1 MREILLFVFLGLS
14 VGALYAIAAQG
25 LVLIYRASG
34 VLNLAQA
41 GFATLGAYAY
51 YELTLDGRLPL
62 GAALVLATL
71 IGSIAGIVFYLLVL
85 RPMRESSPLA
95 KVVATLG
102 VLVVAQAAAVLI
114 YSHDVRA
121 VHSILPTRSVS
132 IWDINLGFDRV
143 LLFFIGL
150 ALTVVLWAIYRYTKF
165 GRVTSAVAE
174 NELATASLGH
184 SPDLIAAA
192 NWAIGCGLAALAG
205 SLFAPITF
213 LEPNQL
219 GLLILPAIA
228 AALLGGFSSF
238 PLAFAAA
245 CAIGVAESL
254 STRYIGQTGL
264 RESVPFLAVII
275 FLVATGRG
283 LPLRSHIADRLPK
296 VGTGRLRPLRIVILT
311 VVAGALIFAVVPS
324 NWAPFVAVTLAWAVL
339 CLSVVVVSGY
349 AGQLSLAQF
358 VLGGTGAFA
367 AAKLMNTQDIPFV
380 LAFPAAIAVATV
392 VGGIVGIPA
401 LRTRGINLAIATLG
415 LAVTIFAL
423 LLNNVDYTGGVYGV
437 VVNPPTLFG
446 WSIDPRSHPDRYALF
461 AFVTLVIVFI
471 AVANVRRG
479 AVGRRLLAVRSDE
492 RAVAVLGVSVY
503 ATKMYAFML
512 AAAIAGIGG
521 TLLAFLQTA
530 IIFNRFEVFAS
541 INLVTATVV
550 GGVGFVGGA
559 LFGATLLPGGITAR
573 LMNEVGISEWLPL
586 IGGVFVLLIVR
597 LGGDGLFEMHRQAFH
612 QIGQK
617 LRGLVRPRTPSP
629 VEADEGEEPT
639 AEAAQITVSPLR
651 LSIDSLTVR
660 FGGVTAVDDFS
671 MTLTPGRVH
680 GLIGPNGAGKTT
692 VIDAITGFVDYECD
706 LLEIGAADI
715 KSASPRKRAQAGIG
729 RSFQS
734 AELFSDMTVRENVA
748 VGCDDRARRRYITD
762 LVRPGKPE
770 LSAAAEAALREFE
783 LTDSL
788 DVLPTSLPFGRRR
801 LVAIARAI
809 ASAPS
814 VLLLDEPAAG
824 LDHEESAELA
834 GLIGS
839 LAHEW
844 GIAVLLVEHNVDL
857 VLSVCDE
864 ITVLDQGATLV
875 VAASPAE
882 VREHPAVLE
891 AYLGKD
897 DEPTPAGSVSEGP
910 SDG

>member
-1 MREILLFVFLGLS
+1 MREIVLFVFLGLS
-14 VGALYAIAAQG
+14 IGALYAIAAQG

-34 VLNLAQA
+34 VLNLGQA

-51 YELTLDGRLPL
+51 YELSRDGRLPL
-62 GAALVLATL
+62 GAALVLATA
-71 IGSIAGIVFYLLVL
+71 IGALGGTVFYILIL
-85 RPMRESSPLA
+85 RPMRESSPIA

-102 VLVVAQAAAVLI
+102 VLVVAQATAVLI
-114 YSHDVRA
+114 YSHDVLA
-121 VHSILPTRSVS
+121 VRSILPTRSVT
-132 IWDINLGFDRV
+132 IWDISLGFDRV
-143 LLFFIGL
+143 LLFAIGV
-150 ALTVVLWAIYRYTKF
+150 AMTAALWAIYRYTKF

-184 SPDLIAAA
+184 SPDLVAGV

-205 SLFAPITF
+205 ALFAPITF

-245 CAIGVAESL
+245 CAIGIAESL
-254 STRYIGQTGL
+254 STRYIGTTGL

-283 LPLRSHIADRLPK
+283 LPLRSHIVDRLPK
-296 VGTGRLRPLRIVILT
+296 VGTGRLRPLPIAIAT
-311 VVAGALIFAVVPS
+311 VVGGALIFAVVPS
-324 NWAPFVAVTLAWAVL
+324 NWVVFVTVTIAWAVL

-358 VLGGTGAFA
+358 VLGGASAFV
-367 AAKLMNTQDIPFV
+367 AAKLMSTQDLPFV
-380 LAFPAAIAVATV
+380 LAFPAAIAVAIV
-392 VGGIVGIPA
+392 IGGIVGIPA

-415 LAVTIFAL
+415 LAVTIYAL
-423 LLNNVDYTGGVYGV
+423 VLNNVGYTGGIYGV
-437 VVNPPTLFG
+437 VINPPTLFG
-446 WSIDPRSHPDRYALF
+446 WSISSRDHPERYALF
-461 AFVTLVIVFI
+461 AFAMLVIVLI
-471 AVANVRRG
+471 AVANLRRG

-512 AAAIAGIGG
+512 AAMIAGIGG
-521 TLLAFLQTA
+521 TLLAFLQSS
-530 IIFNRFEVFAS
+530 IIFNRFDVFTS

-559 LFGATLLPGGITAR
+559 VFGATLLPGGITSR
-573 LMNEVGISEWLPL
+573 LMNEIGIAEWLPL
-586 IGGVFVLLIVR
+586 IGGLFVLLVVR
-597 LGGDGLFEMHRQAFH
+597 LGGDGLFEMHREAFH
-612 QIGQK
+612 QIGQRIRNLFSRK
-617 LRGLVRPRTPSP
+617 ASLPAADMDVEPAPPRSP
-629 VEADEGEEPT
+629 E
-639 AEAAQITVSPLR
+639 QITVPPVPLA
-651 LSIDSLTVR
+651 INGLTVR
-660 FGGVTAVDDFS
+660 FGGVTAVDDFA
-671 MTLTPGRVH
+671 LDLAPGRVH

-692 VIDAITGFVDYECD
+692 VIDAITGFVACEVDVMQLGES
-706 LLEIGAADI
+706 DI
-715 KSASPRKRAQAGIG
+715 RRWAPRSRARAGIG

-734 AELFSDMTVRENVA
+734 AELFAEMTVRENIA
-748 VGCDDRARRRYITD
+748 VGCDDRAMRRYVTD
-762 LVRPGKPE
+762 LVLPGQIA
-770 LSAAAEAALREFE
+770 LSDAAYAALHEFD
-783 LTDSL
+783 LTEAL
-788 DVLPTSLPFGRRR
+788 DVSPTSLPFGRRR

-824 LDHEESAELA
+824 LDHGESMELA
-834 GLIGS
+834 RLIGS

-857 VLSVCDE
+857 VLSICDE
-864 ITVLDQGATLV
+864 ITVLDHGATLV
-875 VAASPAE
+875 RAATPAE

-891 AYLGKD
+891 AYLGKEA
-897 DEPTPAGSVSEGP
+897 EPASA
-910 SDG
+910 